1 MNKRFYMGL
10 AAATVA
16 MSLASS
22 NQVFATQTDVVLNLE
37 GNPTCSSLA
46 INSILEIKDTA
57 PPLVGAKIVT
67 GPDGQK
73 ITYTVGVNGTT
84 ITTWQITSPPT
95 SSSLLKPVNLA
106 ILKAQ
111 GSAGSRVFHFGSAG
125 VTSDDTE
132 QAAGRLAQVSFCY
145 GLSGSTGTPP
155 PLARCSELAGALDG
169 TGIICPAVNEARVLI
184 SLDPESPHWNVK
196 MCTCNATF
204 NKCDPNVV
212 VDPNATVQPPGACPN
227 FAGTLSTVPIHIEGV
242 QDPAS
247 LVCSTIGGQRLCF
260 TKIP

>member
-1 MNKRFYMGL
+1 MKTRSYRIL
-10 AAATVA
+10 AATAVA

-22 NQVFATQTDVVLNLE
+22 NPAFATQTDVVLNLE

-57 PPLVGAKIVT
+57 PPLVGTKIVT

-73 ITYTVGVNGTT
+73 ITYTVGANGTT
-84 ITTWQITSPPT
+84 ITTWQVSSPPT
-95 SSSLLKPVNLA
+95 SSPLLRPVNLV

-111 GSAGSRVFHFGSAG
+111 GAAGARVFHFGSAG

-145 GLSGSTGTPP
+145 GLSQLAATPQ
-155 PLARCSELAGALDG
+155 PLASCSSLALGALDE
-169 TGIICPAVNEARVLI
+169 TGITCPSNVTEARVLI
-184 SLDPESPHWNVK
+184 SLDPGSANWNVK
-196 MCTCNATF
+196 LCTCNTTF
-204 NKCDPNVV
+204 TKCDPNA
-212 VDPNATVQPPGACPN
+212 PAGQTNACPN
-227 FAGTLSTVPIHIEGV
+227 PTGTLATVPIHIEGV

-247 LVCSTIGGQRLCF
+247 LVCTTIGGQRLCF
-260 TKIP
+260 NR